1 MKWQRL
7 GRFVVTVHSAQPPT
21 EEEWSLYMNQADS
34 YLPLEDQRILVASD
48 GGAPNGT
55 QRQQLIKLLNNAKVP
70 TAILTTSW
78 LMRGAG
84 AAVSWF
90 NPSLRVFG
98 TGALQQALDHLQLTQ
113 RERSEALRLL
123 RDFQKE
129 LGVLVIANSYLDDA
143 QVRGPSIPAPPPA
156 PPRESARH
164 QVRTGSTK

>member
-7 GRFVVTVHSAQPPT
+7 GRLVVTVHSAQPPT
-21 EEEWSLYMNQADS
+21 VEEWSLYMSQADA
-34 YLPLEDQRILVASD
+34 YQPLEDQRILVASD

-55 QRQQLIKLLNNAKVP
+55 QRQQLIRLLNDARVP

-90 NPSLRVFG
+90 NPSLKVFG
-98 TGALQQALDHLQLTQ
+98 TAALQQALEHLQLTQ
-113 RERSEALRLL
+113 RERTEALRLL
-123 RDFQKE
+123 REFQKE

-143 QVRGPSIPAPPPA
+143 QLRGPSSPSLPPPS
-156 PPRESARH
+156 PRESGRNQIRA
-164 QVRTGSTK
+164 GSPK

>member
-1 MKWQRL
+1 
-7 GRFVVTVHSAQPPT
+7 
-21 EEEWSLYMNQADS
+21 
-34 YLPLEDQRILVASD
+34 
-48 GGAPNGT
+48 
-55 QRQQLIKLLNNAKVP
+55 
-70 TAILTTSW
+70 
-78 LMRGAG
+78 MRGAG

-98 TGALQQALDHLQLTQ
+98 TGAIQQALEHLQLTQ
-113 RERSEALRLL
+113 RERAEALRLL
-123 RDFQKE
+123 REFQKE